1 MDKMINKDKA
11 KFQVLFRNIYMK

>member
-1 MDKMINKDKA
+1 MDKMISKDKA